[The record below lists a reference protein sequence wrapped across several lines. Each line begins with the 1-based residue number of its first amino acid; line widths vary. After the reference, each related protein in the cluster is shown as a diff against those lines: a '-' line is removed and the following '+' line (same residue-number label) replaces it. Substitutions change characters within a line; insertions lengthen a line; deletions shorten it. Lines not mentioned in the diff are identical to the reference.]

1 MTPDKSNA
9 RARAKEN
16 ARNAKGNAKANA
28 GVLPLRQGVGYLSLS
43 VDLMKRAI
51 FLNLILDKIIQ
62 NVIGRWPESMTRRIF
77 MATGMQARTFT
88 GKVALVTGGSKGI
101 GAGIVRRLAFDG
113 ALVAFTYS
121 SSEEKARRLV
131 REIESAGG
139 EALALKA
146 DSASAEELRGAVAKT
161 RETFG
166 TPDIFVSNAGILT
179 MGTIDSYS
187 LEDFDR
193 MVAINVRA
201 AFIGIQAAAREMK
214 DGGRI
219 VVIGSNTAIRTAFP
233 GGSIY
238 SMTKAALT
246 GLVRGA
252 AIDLAPRAITVN
264 NVQPGPTATDM
275 TSAHMERVK
284 PFIPLKRMGDVSEV
298 AGLVSYLASEE
309 AGFITGASL
318 TIDGGYV
325 A

>member
-1 MTPDKSNA
+1 
-9 RARAKEN
+9 
-16 ARNAKGNAKANA
+16 
-28 GVLPLRQGVGYLSLS
+28 
-43 VDLMKRAI
+43 
-51 FLNLILDKIIQ
+51 
-62 NVIGRWPESMTRRIF
+62 
-77 MATGMQARTFT
+77 MQAQSFK
-88 GKVALVTGGSKGI
+88 GKVALVTGGSRGI
-101 GAGIVRRLAFDG
+101 GAGIVRRLAADG
-113 ALVAFTYS
+113 ASVAFT
-121 SSEEKARRLV
+121 
-131 REIESAGG
+131 
-139 EALALKA
+139 
-146 DSASAEELRGAVAKT
+146 
-161 RETFG
+161 
-166 TPDIFVSNAGILT
+166 
-179 MGTIDSYS
+179 YS

-201 AFIGIQAAAREMK
+201 AFVGIQAAAQEMN

-219 VVIGSNTAIRTAFP
+219 VIIGSNTAIRTAFP

-275 TSAHMERVK
+275 SAPHADMVK
-284 PFIPLKRMGDVSEV
+284 TLIPLKRIGDVSEI